1 MTPDEI
7 KAFRNKAD
15 LTQRELASLLE
26 VSGAA
31 VAQWETGVR
40 NPSKQHVVIMNAIRE
55 AIDKREEKEWQRFL
69 GRAAGSLTLAVF
81 LKWYRGDL

>member
-1 MTPDEI
+1 MTPDEVKRLRK
-7 KAFRNKAD
+7 KANVS
-15 LTQRELASLLE
+15 QQELSDILE
-26 VSGAA
+26 VNRSA
-31 VAQWETGVR
+31 VAQWETGATS
-40 NPSKQHVVIMNAIRE
+40 PSRSQVAMMKAMEE